1 MFYRQTLL
9 QARLLQAQLIQ
20 TRFIQVLVISTVSTI
35 ALNAIALTTQAA
47 PRPKLP
53 QVKPAATQP
62 APMMV
67 APAIKAAPANAPGTI
82 EAGRVPMATPEAAG
96 APVLPGTGR
105 TPITPAPR
113 LPNAKPMQ
121 DPPPGQAAIEP
132 LPTQQGATATG
143 QPQATGT
150 SAKPQKVRPPRDDRP
165 GFTRDADIDD
175 YEKEQMPPN
184 PAEVRRQQLFFEASQ
199 FFKRYQVMTSLY
211 DPSVL
216 DLYANNAQVI
226 MTTKA
231 ASGRSTTQVVSKA
244 ELETA
249 LPISLPAA
257 RRRGAYDSFSDV
269 EFKYQESTD
278 STLDRILITGTRY
291 VSPDHYRVPH
301 SMVVAR
307 NEAGRWLILE
317 ETVEVRQ

>member
-1 MFYRQTLL
+1 MSYCQTLL
-9 QARLLQAQLIQ
+9 QARSIQL
-20 TRFIQVLVISTVSTI
+20 LVISAVS
-35 ALNAIALTTQAA
+35 AIALGLPTQAA

-105 TPITPAPR
+105 QAITPAPR
-113 LPNAKPMQ
+113 LPDAKPMQ
-121 DPPPGQAAIEP
+121 DPLPGQGAIEP
-132 LPTQQGATATG
+132 LPTQQGATTPSVTG
-143 QPQATGT
+143 QAQGT
-150 SAKPQKVRPPRDDRP
+150 PAPAKKVRPPRDERP
-165 GFTRDADIDD
+165 GFSRDADIDD

-184 PAEVRRQQLFFEASQ
+184 PAEMRRQQLFFEASQ
-199 FFKRYQVMTSLY
+199 FFQRYQVMTSLY

-216 DLYANNAQVI
+216 DMYANNAQVI
-226 MTTKA
+226 ITTNGP
-231 ASGRSTTQVVSKA
+231 SGRSSTQAVSKA

-257 RRRGAYDSFSDV
+257 RRRGAYDSFSEV
-269 EFKYQESTD
+269 EYKFQDSTD
-278 STLDRILITGTRY
+278 TTLDRILITATRY
-291 VSPDHYRVPH
+291 VSPDRYRAPH
-301 SMVVAR
+301 SMLLGR
-307 NEAGRWLILE
+307 NEAGRWYILE
-317 ETVEVRQ
+317 ERVQVQQ

>member
-1 MFYRQTLL
+1 MSYCQPLFQTLL
-9 QARLLQAQLIQ
+9 
-20 TRFIQVLVISTVSTI
+20 ISSI
-35 ALNAIALTTQAA
+35 SAIALGLPSAAA

-53 QVKPAATQP
+53 QVKPATAMPAAKP

-67 APAIKAAPANAPGTI
+67 APAVKGPAANAPGTI
-82 EAGRVPMATPEAAG
+82 EAGRVPMATPESAG

-105 TPITPAPR
+105 SPVTPAPR
-113 LPNAKPMQ
+113 LPDAKPMQ
-121 DPPPGQAAIEP
+121 DPAPGQGAIEP
-132 LPTQQGATATG
+132 LTTQQGATTG
-143 QPQATGT
+143 SGQAPGQA
-150 SAKPQKVRPPRDDRP
+150 SGQVQSSGNPAPAKKVRPPKDERP
-165 GFTRDADIDD
+165 GFTRDADVDD

-199 FFKRYQVMTSLY
+199 FFQRYQVMTSLY

-226 MTTKA
+226 MTTKGS
-231 ASGRSTTQVVSKA
+231 SGRSTTQMVSKA

-269 EFKYQESTD
+269 QFKYQDSTD
-278 STLDRILITGTRY
+278 ATLDRILITATRY

-301 SMVVAR
+301 SMVVGR
-307 NEAGRWLILE
+307 SEAGRWFILE
-317 ETVEVRQ
+317 EMVEVRQ